1 MAKTCITTISRLF
14 LSALLLVSALAV
26 QAQDSLTIKTGEV
39 KTWFDKNWLWVAV
52 GVVVVLLLALMGGSK
67 KVIQKRTTTIVK
79 DNDGNVKR
87 IVTTEDTE

>member
-1 MAKTCITTISRLF
+1 MSKTFISVPGKLLF
-14 LSALLLVSALAV
+14 SSFLLVSALAV
-26 QAQDSLTIKTGEV
+26 RAQDSITVKTGEV
-39 KTWFDKNWLWVAV
+39 KTWLDKNWLWVAV
-52 GVVVVLLLALMGGSK
+52 AVVIVLLLALMSSSK